1 MSVFIFVIRGFKMG
15 LKPTF
20 YLPSIFSI
28 TPEFLKKQGIK
39 ALLLDADNTLCIFHT
54 DYPVDGVVEWISL
67 MKEND
72 IDLHILS
79 NAKPGRL
86 TRFAN
91 NVNLPYFYMSLKPL
105 PFKISKAVKKLGL
118 SKQDVALVGDQLF
131 TDILGGNLSG
141 LKTIWLDYIEIEQGW
156 SFKFKRKI
164 ENLFKKKWKR
174 SEI

>member
-1 MSVFIFVIRGFKMG
+1 MSVFVFNKKGIKMG

-54 DYPVDGVVEWISL
+54 DYPVEGVKEWISL
-67 MKEND
+67 MREND

-86 TRFAN
+86 TRFAK
-91 NVNLPYFYMSLKPL
+91 NVELPYFYMSLKPL
-105 PFKISKAVKKLGL
+105 PFKISKAVKKLGFT
-118 SKQDVALVGDQLF
+118 KEEVALVGDQLF
-131 TDILGGNLSG
+131 TDILGGNLAG
-141 LKTIWLDYIEIEQGW
+141 IKTIWLDYIEIEQGC
-156 SFKFKRKI
+156 SFRFKRKI
-164 ENLFKKKWKR
+164 ENIFKKKLKR
-174 SEI
+174 NDI